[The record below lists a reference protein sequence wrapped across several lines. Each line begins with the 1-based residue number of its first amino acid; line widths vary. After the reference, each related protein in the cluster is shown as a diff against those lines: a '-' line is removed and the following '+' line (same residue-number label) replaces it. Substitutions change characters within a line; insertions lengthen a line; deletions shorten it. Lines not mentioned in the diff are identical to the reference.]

1 MERLRA
7 AGAIPLGRTN
17 LPDFGLRVHTDS
29 SLHGLTRNPWNPQR
43 TPGGSSGGEA
53 AALATGMSPLGLGND
68 LGGSLRNPAH
78 CCGIASI
85 KPSAG
90 AVPAATVIPPQEMN
104 ISFQLMAVEGVMARR
119 VADVRAGFTAIA
131 GQHPRDPLS
140 VPAVFTDLEPGE
152 RPAVAVLPK
161 PPGGSTHPE
170 VAAAVRRAADALAD
184 DGYKVTEAEPPGY
197 EQAIELWGTILSVD
211 LRVMKPVLDQ
221 LMGAGGREFLRYA
234 LGHLPALDLEGW
246 ATAHTARHG
255 LARHW
260 NLWYQ
265 QYPVLL
271 CPVWTQPAFPLDF
284 DIASLDGAIATLEL
298 MRPVLPANLLGTPAA
313 VVPAGMAD
321 GLPVGVQVMGA
332 RYTDLR
338 CLAVAEAIEQRLGPD
353 HPDRPRD
360 RLTYAAGDGEHHQEP
375 PAGTDPEGHGRTG
388 LRPRPGP
395 GGGRGLGERAG
406 PRLVQCGL
414 PAAPAGRH
422 ARRAQDRAAG
432 RGRGADLRAR
442 GDGDRAG
449 GAAADPGAHRRAGA
463 GGSLRRPQPRAVR
476 RGLLLH
482 GLRRRGQPRDHR
494 AGAAR
499 GGAGRVPRGARGGQ
513 PRAQLDPRP
522 GLRPAGRAGR
532 PELAGHL
539 HRHGAGRAP

>member
-1 MERLRA
+1 MSELWRKSAVELAAMIRDRAVSSREVVQAHLDRIDAVNPALNAIVRLLPEAALAAADAADRAVADGAALGPLHGVPCTVKENIDLAGTPTTQAVPALADAVASDDAPQVERLRA

-78 CCGIASI
+78 CCGVASI

-90 AVPAATVIPPQEMN
+90 AVPAATVIPPQDWN
-104 ISFQLMAVEGVMARR
+104 ISFQLMAVEGVLARR

-140 VPAVFTDLEPGE
+140 VPAVFTDLAPGE

-184 DGYKVTEAEPPGY
+184 DGFKVTEAEPPGY
-197 EQAIELWGTILSVD
+197 EQAIELWGTILFAD
-211 LRVMKPVLDQ
+211 LRVMRPVLDQ
-221 LMGAGGREFLRYA
+221 LMGQGGREFLRYA
-234 LGHLPALDLEGW
+234 LGHQPAAALDEW
-246 ATAHTARHG
+246 AAAHTARHG

-260 NLWYQ
+260 SLWFQ
-265 QYPVLL
+265 KHPVLL
-271 CPVWTQPAFPLDF
+271 SPVWSQPAFPLDF

-313 VVPAGMAD
+313 VAPAGTAE
-321 GLPVGVQVMGA
+321 GLPVGVQVMGW

-338 CLAVAEAIEQRLGPD
+338 CLAVAEAIERRLGSPT
-353 HPDRPRD
+353 PI
-360 RLTYAAGDGEHHQEP
+360 
-375 PAGTDPEGHGRTG
+375 DPVTG
-388 LRPRPGP
+388 
-395 GGGRGLGERAG
+395 
-406 PRLVQCGL
+406 
-414 PAAPAGRH
+414 
-422 ARRAQDRAAG
+422 
-432 RGRGADLRAR
+432 
-442 GDGDRAG
+442 
-449 GAAADPGAHRRAGA
+449 
-463 GGSLRRPQPRAVR
+463 
-476 RGLLLH
+476 
-482 GLRRRGQPRDHR
+482 
-494 AGAAR
+494 
-499 GGAGRVPRGARGGQ
+499 
-513 PRAQLDPRP
+513 
-522 GLRPAGRAGR
+522 
-532 PELAGHL
+532 
-539 HRHGAGRAP
+539 